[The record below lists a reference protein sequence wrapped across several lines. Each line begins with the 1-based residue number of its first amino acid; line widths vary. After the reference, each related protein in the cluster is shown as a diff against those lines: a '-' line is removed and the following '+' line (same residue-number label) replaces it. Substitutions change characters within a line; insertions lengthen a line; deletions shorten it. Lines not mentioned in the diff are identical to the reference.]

1 MLLLPAKFKKD
12 FLALILLTI
21 IGLIFL
27 RFFFLP
33 TFPSTHDG
41 QNHLARLANL
51 DLAFRDRHFP
61 FRWATN
67 LNHQFG
73 YPVFNFNYY
82 LPEFLSLTVSKANLS
97 FETSLK
103 IMIAAAYI
111 FASLFWYL
119 FLRLYFK
126 PLASFCGGL
135 FSLSAIYP
143 LVIIWVRG
151 SPGETLALALFPL
164 ILLLIKRLSQKPSRI
179 LFFLTTV
186 SLSAF
191 LLAHNITVLFGL
203 PILFIFSLLNRRSW
217 FITVSPFILSLG
229 LSLFFWLPVV
239 IEKQF
244 TYLKYFDSSGY
255 LAHFPSFWQLIYSQW
270 GFGYSVPGTNDG
282 FSFQL
287 GLFHWLAI
295 VASLAIF
302 IFLKTTTLIK
312 QTWLFFVLI
321 FLVYLFLTLPI
332 SAFIYRFLPFLNF
345 IQYPWRLLLF
355 LTLSSIWLAAF
366 VVSQKPKLG
375 LFLSLSAAIYALII
389 AKPQGGFNWPNHYY
403 YLFPFT
409 STVGQEAMPIWF
421 DEAKNSQLFD
431 SSDKVVGAANFNLN
445 LWKTQTHVYEVTVDK
460 DTTVFEKTA
469 YFPGW
474 ELTVDGKPSA
484 IIYDN
489 KDYPG
494 LIGFRLT
501 AGTHTIQT
509 QFTEH
514 TPARRVGDSLSLISI
529 GLFILSLIFFPKI
542 IIYFAD
548 RHLR

>member
-1 MLLLPAKFKKD
+1 MLLLPAKFKTD
-12 FLALILLTI
+12 CLALILLTL
-21 IGLIFL
+21 IGLVFI

-51 DLAFRDRHFP
+51 DLALRDRHFP

-67 LNHQFG
+67 LNHGFG

-103 IMIAAAYI
+103 IMIASAYI

-119 FLRLYFK
+119 FLRQYFK
-126 PLASFCGGL
+126 ILASFCGSL

-143 LVIIWVRG
+143 LTIIWVRG

-164 ILLLIKRLSQKPSRI
+164 ILLLIKLFQAKPNRLK
-179 LFFLTTV
+179 FFLVTV
-186 SLSAF
+186 CLFLF
-191 LLAHNITVLFGL
+191 LLSHNITVLFGL
-203 PILFIFSLLNRRSW
+203 PILFVFSLLNRRSW
-217 FITVSPFILSLG
+217 FVALAPFILSIG

-239 IEKQF
+239 MEKQF
-244 TYLKYFDSSGY
+244 TYLKYFDSAGY

-270 GFGYSVPGTNDG
+270 SFGYSVPGTNDG

-287 GLFHWLAI
+287 GPFHWLAVLI
-295 VASLAIF
+295 SF
-302 IFLKTTTLIK
+302 IYLKKPTLIK
-312 QTWLFFVLI
+312 RTGVFFALI
-321 FLVYLFLTLPI
+321 FLIFLFLTLPI
-332 SAFIYRFLPFLNF
+332 SAFIYRLLPFLNF

-355 LTLSSIWLAAF
+355 LTLSSIWLGAF
-366 VVSQKPKLG
+366 VARHRPKLG
-375 LFLSLSAAIYALII
+375 IFLALSAVIYGLLI

-403 YLFPFT
+403 HLFPFT

-421 DEAKNSQLFD
+421 DEAKNSRLFD
-431 SSDKVVGAANFNLN
+431 SNDKVVNVANFNLN
-445 LWKTQTHVYEVTVDK
+445 LWQTQTHVYQVTVDK
-460 DTTVFEKTA
+460 DTLVFEKTA

-474 ELTVDGKPSA
+474 ELTVDGRPAA

-489 KDYPG
+489 QEYPG

-501 AGTHTIQT
+501 AGAHTIET
-509 QFTEH
+509 RFTDH
-514 TPARRVGDSLSLISI
+514 TPARRLGDSLSLISV
-529 GLFILSLIFFPKI
+529 GLFILALTFFKKC
-542 IIYFAD
+542 
-548 RHLR
+548 

>member
-1 MLLLPAKFKKD
+1 MLPLPAKFKTD
-12 FLALILLTI
+12 CLALIILTV
-21 IGLIFL
+21 IGLIFI

-51 DLAFRDRHFP
+51 DLALRDGHFP

-67 LNHQFG
+67 LNHGFG

-103 IMIAAAYI
+103 IMIASAYI

-126 PLASFCGGL
+126 PLASFCGSL

-164 ILLLIKRLSQKPSRI
+164 ILLLIKLFQAKPNRLK
-179 LFFLTTV
+179 FFLVTV
-186 SLSAF
+186 CLFLF
-191 LLAHNITVLFGL
+191 LLSHNITVLFGL
-203 PILFIFSLLNRRSW
+203 PILFVFSLLNRRSW
-217 FITVSPFILSLG
+217 FITLAPFILSIG

-239 IEKQF
+239 MEKQF
-244 TYLKYFDSSGY
+244 TYLKYFDSAGY
-255 LAHFPSFWQLIYSQW
+255 LTHFPSFLQLIYSQW
-270 GFGYSVPGTNDG
+270 GFGYSVSGTADG

-287 GLFHWLAI
+287 GPFHWLAI
-295 VASLAIF
+295 VASVAIF
-302 IFLKTTTLIK
+302 IFLKTTALIK
-312 QTWLFFVLI
+312 QTWLFFTSI
-321 FLVYLFLTLPI
+321 FLIYLFLTLPI

-355 LTLSSIWLAAF
+355 ITLASVWLGAF
-366 VVSQKPKLG
+366 VVQRRPKLG
-375 LFLSLSAAIYALII
+375 IFLALSAVIYGLLI

-409 STVGQEAMPIWF
+409 STVGQEAMPVWF
-421 DEAKNSQLFD
+421 DEAKNSRLFD
-431 SSDKVVGAANFNLN
+431 SGDKVVGAGNFNLN
-445 LWKTQTHVYEVTVDK
+445 LWKTQTHLYQVTVDK
-460 DTTVFEKTA
+460 DTLVFEKTA

-474 ELTVDGKPSA
+474 ELTVDGQPSA

-494 LIGFRLT
+494 LIGYNLT

-509 QFTEH
+509 QFTDH
-514 TPARRVGDSLSLISI
+514 TPARRLGDTISLISL
-529 GLFILSLIFFPKI
+529 GLFIINLVFFPKI

-548 RHLR
+548 RHFR

>member
-1 MLLLPAKFKKD
+1 MPLLPANLKKD
-12 FLALILLTI
+12 FLALILLTV
-21 IGLIFL
+21 IGLIFI

-51 DLAFRDRHFP
+51 DLAFRDGHFP

-67 LNHQFG
+67 LNHGFG

-82 LPEFLSLTVSKANLS
+82 LPEFISLTVSKANLS

-103 IMIAAAYI
+103 IMIGTAYV
-111 FASLFWYL
+111 FGSLFWYL
-119 FLRLYFK
+119 FLRQYFK
-126 PLASFCGGL
+126 FLPSFCGSL

-164 ILLLIKRLSQKPSRI
+164 ILFFIKKLSQQPTRL

-186 SLSAF
+186 SLFLF

-203 PILFIFSLLNRRSW
+203 PLIFIFSLIQRRSW
-217 FITVSPFILSLG
+217 FITFAPFILSLG
-229 LSLFFWLPVV
+229 MSLFFWLPVV
-239 IEKQF
+239 LEKQF
-244 TYLKYFDSSGY
+244 TYLKYFDSAGY
-255 LAHFPSFWQLIYSQW
+255 LVHLPSFWQLIYSRW
-270 GFGYSVPGTNDG
+270 GFGYSVPGTADG

-287 GLFHWLAI
+287 GPFHWLAVI
-295 VASLAIF
+295 ASF
-302 IFLKTTTLIK
+302 FYLKKKTSIK
-312 QTWLFFVLI
+312 RIWLFFALI
-321 FLVYLFLTLPI
+321 FLVYLFLSLPI
-332 SAFIYRFLPFLNF
+332 SGLIWRVLPFLNF

-355 LTLSSIWLAAF
+355 LTLSSVWLGAF
-366 VVSQKPKLG
+366 VVQQKPKLG
-375 LFLSLSAAIYALII
+375 LFLSLSAVIYALII
-389 AKPQGGFNWPNHYY
+389 AKPQGGFNWPDHYY

-409 STVGQEAMPIWF
+409 STVGQEAMPVWF
-421 DEAKNSQLFD
+421 DEAKNSRLFD
-431 SSDKVVGAANFNLN
+431 SSDKVVGAVNFNLN
-445 LWKTQTHVYEVTVDK
+445 LWKTQKHIYQVTVDK
-460 DTTVFEKTA
+460 DTVVFEKTA

-474 ELTVDGKPSA
+474 ELIIDGQPSA

-489 KDYPG
+489 QEYPG
-494 LIGFRLT
+494 LIGYQLT

-509 QFTEH
+509 QFTDH
-514 TPARRVGDSLSLISI
+514 TPARQWGDKLAIISL
-529 GLFILSLIFFPKI
+529 GLFILGLIFFPKI